1 MWIATILFELIV
13 NILFTLIKKLQVQIL
28 SIFKLNSGDKRT
40 QTVKRN
46 VLWSFLIKGISIL
59 VSLLLVPLTLGYVS
73 SEVYGIW
80 LTLSSV
86 LHWLTFMDVGFTL
99 GLKNRLAEALA
110 HEDYEKGKSLVST
123 TYFMMAVIFIPLS
136 IFLILISPH
145 INWCSFFNV
154 NSKYEADV
162 LLTIQLLSI
171 FLALQMI
178 VNVFIAVVAA
188 YQKVALS
195 SLFGVIGHV
204 CALIV
209 IFMMTK
215 FIPPSLSNL
224 TFAYSLMPI
233 LVVAIF
239 SFIFFQ
245 GKFKKTCPSIQSI
258 NTKYIKDLWN
268 LGVKFFIIHIQMIV
282 LYQSTNILISNLD
295 GPEAVTQYN
304 IAYKVLN
311 VVALIFTIILS
322 PLWPAFTDAYAK
334 KDYHWMNKTYH
345 QMIKLFLLLSVLI
358 TFVVII
364 SPILYQLWVGD
375 KVQVPFIL
383 TVSIAIYTLIHC
395 WDALQVMLINGIG
408 TVQLQTYVTLIG
420 LILHIPLA
428 LFLGQFIGIYGIIM
442 SMCIINLIYCSFFT
456 TQIQKILHKTAQGIW
471 IK

>member
-1 MWIATILFELIV
+1 M
-13 NILFTLIKKLQVQIL
+13 QVQIP

-59 VSLLLVPLTLGYVS
+59 VSLIMVPLTLGYVS

-123 TYFMMAVIFIPLS
+123 TYFMMAIIFIPLA

-162 LLTIQLLSI
+162 LLTIQLLSV

-195 SLFGVIGHV
+195 SLFNVIGQV

-233 LVVAIF
+233 LVVATF
-239 SFIFFQ
+239 SFILFQ

-311 VVALIFTIILS
+311 VVVLVFTIILG
-322 PLWPAFTDAYAK
+322 PLWPAFTDAYSK
-334 KDYHWMNKTYH
+334 KDYSWMNKTYH
-345 QMIKLFLLLSVLI
+345 RMVQLFFLICMVIFVVVLI
-358 TFVVII
+358 
-364 SPILYQLWVGD
+364 SPFIFKLWVGN
-375 KVQVPFIL
+375 KVSVPFTM
-383 TVSIAIYTLIHC
+383 TVFIALYTLIHC
-395 WDALQVMLINGIG
+395 WDSLQVILINGIG
-408 TVQLQTYVTLIG
+408 AVKLQTYVTLIG
-420 LILHIPLA
+420 LIFHIPLA
-428 LFLGQFIGIYGIIM
+428 LFLGKFIGIYGVII
-442 SMCIINLIYCSFFT
+442 SMCIINLIYCMFFT

>member
-1 MWIATILFELIV
+1 M
-13 NILFTLIKKLQVQIL
+13 QIP

-40 QTVKRN
+40 QTVKKN
-46 VLWSFLIKGISIL
+46 VLWSFLIKGISII
-59 VSLLLVPLTLGYVS
+59 VSLIMVPLTLGYVS

-86 LHWLTFMDVGFTL
+86 LHWLSFMDVGFTL

-110 HEDYEKGKSLVST
+110 HEDYERGKSLVST
-123 TYFMMAVIFIPLS
+123 TYFMMAIIFIPLAV
-136 IFLILISPH
+136 FLILISPH
-145 INWCSFFNV
+145 INWCSFFNI

-162 LLTIQLLSI
+162 LLTIQLLSV

-178 VNVFIAVVAA
+178 VNVFVSVVAA

-195 SLFGVIGHV
+195 SLFNVVGQV

-209 IFMMTK
+209 IYLMTK

-233 LVVAIF
+233 IVVSIF
-239 SFIFFQ
+239 TIVLFH
-245 GKFKKTCPSIQSI
+245 GRFKKTQPSIQSI
-258 NTKYIKDLWN
+258 NTHYIKDLWL

-311 VVALIFTIILS
+311 VVILVFTIILG
-322 PLWPAFTDAYAK
+322 PLWPAFTDAYSK
-334 KDYHWMNKTYH
+334 KDYFWMNKTYH
-345 QMIKLFLLLSVLI
+345 RMVQLFFLICMVIIVVVLLSPFI
-358 TFVVII
+358 FK
-364 SPILYQLWVGD
+364 LWVGD
-375 KVQVPFIL
+375 KVSIPFIM
-383 TVSIAIYTLIHC
+383 TVFIALYTLIHC
-395 WDALQVMLINGIG
+395 WDSLQVILINGIG
-408 TVQLQTYVTLIG
+408 AVKLQTYVTLIG
-420 LILHIPLA
+420 IIFHIPLA
-428 LFLGQFIGIYGIIM
+428 LFLGKFIGIYGVII

-456 TQIQKILHKTAQGIW
+456 IQIKKILRKSAHGIW

>member
-1 MWIATILFELIV
+1 M
-13 NILFTLIKKLQVQIL
+13 QRIL
-28 SIFKLNSGDKRT
+28 SVLKINTGDKRT
-40 QTVKRN
+40 QIIKKN
-46 VLWSFLIKGISIL
+46 VLGSFVVKGISIV

-73 SEVYGIW
+73 SEVYGVW

-110 HEDYEKGKSLVST
+110 HEDYERGKSLIST
-123 TYFMMAVIFIPLS
+123 TYFLMAVIFIPLAL
-136 IFLILISPH
+136 FLVFISPYV
-145 INWCSFFNV
+145 NWCSFFNI
-154 NSKYEADV
+154 NPIYESDV
-162 LLTIQLLSI
+162 LLTIQLLSV

-178 VNVFIAVVAA
+178 VNVFVAVVAA

-195 SLFGVIGHV
+195 SLFGVIGHTA
-204 CALIV
+204 ALIV
-209 IFMMTK
+209 IYLMTK

-233 LVVAIF
+233 IVVGIS
-239 SFIFFQ
+239 SFILFQ
-245 GKFKKTCPSIQSI
+245 NKFKKTRPSIQSI
-258 NTKYIKDLWN
+258 NTKYIKDLWS

-311 VVALIFTIILS
+311 VVALIFTIILG
-322 PLWPAFTDAYAK
+322 PLWPAFTDAYTK
-334 KDYHWMNKTYH
+334 KDYPWMNKTYKR
-345 QMIKLFLLLSVLI
+345 MVKLFFLI
-358 TFVVII
+358 CIIFFCVVIT
-364 SPILYQLWVGD
+364 SPILYDFWVGD
-375 KVQVPFIL
+375 KVHVPFIL

-395 WDALQVMLINGIG
+395 WDALQIMLINGIG
-408 TVQLQTYVTLIG
+408 TVKLQTYVTLIG

-428 LFLGQFIGIYGIIM
+428 LFLGQYIGIYGVIV

-456 TQIQKILHKTAQGIW
+456 TQIQKILHKNAHGIW